1 MKFSIVLILVLF
13 SANKLFGQHSRIF
26 PQPIHEE
33 QTDDHFVFNGK
44 LTVDSA
50 KISKKLFDYL
60 QETFSRTHSI
70 HLEGSSAEK
79 ANIHL
84 QLINTFAFTEG
95 YQLNVSNTGID
106 IQYSNYQSMCNAF
119 QSLGQLIQN
128 PKELAGIRISDQPEF
143 SYRGVHLD
151 CSRHFFTI
159 AELEGFIDQIARLK
173 FNKFHWHLT
182 DDQGWRIEIKKYPKL
197 TAIGAWR
204 DSTLIGHFSKQPIEY
219 DRQKYG
225 GFYTQEEAKQLVE
238 YARIR
243 GIEIIPEIEMPGHAR
258 AALAAYP
265 ELSCTE
271 KQLPVVG
278 TWGVFDDVFC
288 SQQKTR
294 NFLKDVLDEII
305 AIFPSQV
312 IHIGGDESPK
322 VRWEA
327 CPKCKAVMTE
337 NHLHSAH
344 ELQSFFIRDIEHYV
358 NSKGR
363 TIIGWDEI
371 LEGGLAPNAQV
382 MSWQGIEGGIAAAKQ
397 KHPVVMTPTSYCYLD
412 YYQSGNPSEPLA
424 IGGYLPLEKVYQFD
438 PLKGLENQYKQYILG
453 GQANLWTEYL
463 PTMNAVQYNL
473 FPRLLAMSEVLWTQE
488 ESRKSYPEFVQGL
501 INYQFPYYNSMNI
514 NFSTACLEPKLLFS
528 KSEKGLMLEAL
539 SNVENTT
546 ATVELLFDKT
556 DKELGDRTLVG
567 TKQKKTK
574 LETIS
579 IGQYPDSACSRLLV
593 YPLPILATFNLAV
606 RVTKNEET
614 LRVNRY
620 EITAH
625 LALGKSIIFDTPP
638 SEKYNANGDL
648 GLTDGIVGKKP
659 WKGDQWLG
667 FTEDTVCFRL
677 DLGKLTKFGQIKLGY
692 LNDPGSWIYA
702 PEKCII
708 EISKNGRKWKKTT
721 IPDNDIHRESFD
733 LYEKLKTRYLRIT
746 VINKEKIP
754 EGMTGAG
761 FTPWTFLNELII
773 TR

>member
-1 MKFSIVLILVLF
+1 MKFFFVLILIV
-13 SANKLFGQHSRIF
+13 SASQLAAQHSSIF
-26 PQPIHEE
+26 PQPTNVEYTTE
-33 QTDDHFVFNGK
+33 QFVFNGQ
-44 LTVDSA
+44 LALDST
-50 KISKKLFDYL
+50 KVPKKLFEYI
-60 QETFSRTHSI
+60 QKSFGRIHAI
-70 HLEGSSAEK
+70 HLEASSAK
-79 ANIHL
+79 NANIQL
-84 QLINTFAFTEG
+84 QQVNTLVYTEG
-95 YQLNVSNTGID
+95 YQLSVTNSGIE
-106 IQYSNYQSMCNAF
+106 IQYSSYQSLCNAF
-119 QSLGQLIQN
+119 QSLNQLFQN
-128 PKELAGIRISDQPEF
+128 QTKLAGIRISDQPAF
-143 SYRGVHLD
+143 AYRGVHLD

-197 TAIGAWR
+197 TTIGAWR

-219 DRQKYG
+219 EHQKYG
-225 GFYTQEEAKQLVE
+225 GFYTQEEAKELIE

-288 SQQKTR
+288 SQEKTR
-294 NFLKDVLDEII
+294 TFLKDVLDEVI

-327 CPKCKAVMTE
+327 CPKCKAVMNE
-337 NHLHSAH
+337 NQLHSTH
-344 ELQSFFIRDIEHYV
+344 ELQSFFIRDIEKHV

-382 MSWQGIEGGIAAAKQ
+382 MSWQGMEGGIAAAKQ
-397 KHPVVMTPTSYCYLD
+397 KHQVVMTPTSYCYLD
-412 YYQSGNPSEPLA
+412 YYQSGHPSEPLA

-438 PLKGLENQYKQYILG
+438 PTKGIENEYKRYILG

-463 PTMNAVQYNL
+463 PTMSAVQYNL
-473 FPRLLAMSEVLWTQE
+473 FPRLLAMSEVLWTKEDQ
-488 ESRKSYPEFVQGL
+488 RKSYPEFVQGL
-501 INYQFPYYNSMNI
+501 IKYQFPYYDSMNI

-528 KSEKGLMLEAL
+528 KSEKGLMLEAV
-539 SNVENTT
+539 SNIEHTKASIELIFENP
-546 ATVELLFDKT
+546 ALICELPLIKA
-556 DKELGDRTLVG
+556 
-567 TKQKKTK
+567 
-574 LETIS
+574 ETFS
-579 IGQYPDSACSRLLV
+579 IGDYPDTSNHSKLLL
-593 YPLPILATFNLAV
+593 YPLPISASFDLEV
-606 RVTKNEET
+606 KVTKKGDL
-614 LRVNRY
+614 LRVNKY
-620 EITAH
+620 EITTH
-625 LALGKSIIFDTPP
+625 LALGKPITFDTPP
-638 SEKYNANGDL
+638 NEKYNANGDL

-659 WKGDQWLG
+659 WKGNQWLG
-667 FTEDTVCFRL
+667 FTEDTVRFRL
-677 DLGKLTKFGQIKLGY
+677 DLGKKIKFGHVKLGY

-702 PEKCII
+702 PEKCVI
-708 EISKNGRKWKKTT
+708 EVSKNGRKWKKTT
-721 IPDNDIHRESFD
+721 VPDNDTLSENFYLH
-733 LYEKLKTRYLRIT
+733 EKLKARHLRIT